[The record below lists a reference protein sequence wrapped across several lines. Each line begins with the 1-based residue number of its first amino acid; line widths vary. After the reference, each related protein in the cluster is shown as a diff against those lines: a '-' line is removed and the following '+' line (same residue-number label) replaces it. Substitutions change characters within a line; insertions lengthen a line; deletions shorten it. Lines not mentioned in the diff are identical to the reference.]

1 MNVWN
6 LIFKQYN
13 LAESDVLSIINE
25 QTHGTLCI
33 SRNKSVQ
40 SPCNSSGQE
49 DLVDKVKLYGNQSS

>member
-1 MNVWN
+1 M
-6 LIFKQYN
+6 
-13 LAESDVLSIINE
+13 LSIIKE